1 MYFSY
6 NLLSIIVIKNVL
18 RHHHIWSDKWYHM
31 SRIICIW
38 WEWRLQWLWVA
49 FFQVTQYNN
58 SRSNDAQFVQ
68 ILCFFFM
75 PSTDWCERKQPTS
88 HQKFHWVIRIGFDSF
103 LLKQKADV
111 DIPLA
116 EAKASLII
124 KINIVWFLFCD
135 SYYSILFLLFDFLFY
150 TFLWRTILFW

>member
-1 MYFSY
+1 
-6 NLLSIIVIKNVL
+6 
-18 RHHHIWSDKWYHM
+18 
-31 SRIICIW
+31 
-38 WEWRLQWLWVA
+38 
-49 FFQVTQYNN
+49 
-58 SRSNDAQFVQ
+58 
-68 ILCFFFM
+68 M
-75 PSTDWCERKQPTS
+75 PSTCEKKQPTS

-135 SYYSILFLLFDFLFY
+135 YYYSILFLLFDFLFY
-150 TFLWRTILFW
+150 TFLWRTILFC